1 MSDHSSDA
9 GLLPLH
15 LVVRGRRVVVV
26 GGGPVAARKAT
37 ACLDAGADVLVVAPF
52 ACEAITDDH
61 AAGRLT
67 WRCAE
72 YAATDL
78 NGAWLVFAATGERAV
93 DAAVAADSHARRLF
107 CVRADEAASGSARSP
122 AIVRRDDLLISVG
135 SAGAADPRRAVAVR
149 DAIGAALD
157 TGALPVRRQR
167 AGPGRVVLVGGGP
180 GDGDLLTL
188 RGRRELAAAD
198 VVVVDRLAPRS
209 VLDELGPGV
218 LVLDVGKAPG
228 RHPVPQHEIN
238 RLLVEHARAGRRVV
252 RLKGGDP
259 FVLGRGG
266 EEVAACRE
274 AGVEVAVVPGV
285 TSAFAVPA
293 AAGIPVT
300 HRGQSRQVTVLSGH
314 DAGSAGDPGAGRP
327 AEMNWPALARGD
339 GTLVVLMGVAALPGI
354 CAGLLG
360 AGMDPATPVA
370 IVEDGW
376 AAAQRVTSGR
386 IDEIADLARARD
398 VRSPA
403 VIVIGAVAAHASG
416 QDPALP
422 RPPLRAVAPQA
433 PADSCAW

>member
-1 MSDHSSDA
+1 MSDSSPDA

-15 LVVRGRRVVVV
+15 LMVRGRRVVVV
-26 GGGPVAARKAT
+26 GGGPVAARKVASVL
-37 ACLDAGADVLVVAPF
+37 AAGADVLVVAPF
-52 ACEAITDDH
+52 ACEAIADDH
-61 AAGRLT
+61 AAGLLT

-72 YAATDL
+72 YGAADL
-78 NGAWLVFAATGERAV
+78 DGAWLVFAATGEPAV
-93 DAAVAADSHARRLF
+93 DAAVAADAEAGRVF
-107 CVRADEAASGSARSP
+107 CVRADDAATGSARS
-122 AIVRRDDLLISVG
+122 AALIRRDDVLVSVG
-135 SAGAADPRRAVAVR
+135 SAAAADPRRAVAVR
-149 DAIGAALD
+149 DAIAAALD
-157 TGALPVRRQR
+157 TGALPLRRHR

-218 LVLDVGKAPG
+218 LILDVGKAPG

-238 RLLVEHARAGRRVV
+238 RLLVEHAQAGRRVV

-274 AGVEVAVVPGV
+274 AGVAVSVVPGV

-300 HRGQSRQVTVLSGH
+300 NRGESRQVTILSGH
-314 DAGSAGDPGAGRP
+314 DAVSPDGLP
-327 AEMNWPALARGD
+327 ADLNWPALARGD
-339 GTLVVLMGVAALPGI
+339 GTLVVLMGVAALTAI

-370 IVEDGW
+370 IVQDGW
-376 AAAQRVTSGR
+376 GATQRVTAGP
-386 IDEIADLARARD
+386 IDQIVELARARD

-403 VIVIGAVAAHASG
+403 VIVIGAVAAHA
-416 QDPALP
+416 
-422 RPPLRAVAPQA
+422 RP
-433 PADSCAW
+433 